1 MRNGAVHGGIAQLGA
16 QPVFYAPLFVS
27 WPQVVYAPIVL
38 NFSEQ
43 IWGVLNEI
51 LKISVQQFHKQHI
64 SFGGIAQLGERLNG
78 IQEVSGSIPLI
89 STRYVE
95 RLVFYGMQAFLF
107 PLLSKNGIVLA
118 LSTAIQVLSHAD
130 KIEKAVPMI

>member
-1 MRNGAVHGGIAQLGA
+1 M
-16 QPVFYAPLFVS
+16 
-27 WPQVVYAPIVL
+27 
-38 NFSEQ
+38 
-43 IWGVLNEI
+43 
-51 LKISVQQFHKQHI
+51 
-64 SFGGIAQLGERLNG
+64 NG

-107 PLLSKNGIVLA
+107 LLLSKNGIVLA

-130 KIEKAVPMI
+130 KVEKAVPMI